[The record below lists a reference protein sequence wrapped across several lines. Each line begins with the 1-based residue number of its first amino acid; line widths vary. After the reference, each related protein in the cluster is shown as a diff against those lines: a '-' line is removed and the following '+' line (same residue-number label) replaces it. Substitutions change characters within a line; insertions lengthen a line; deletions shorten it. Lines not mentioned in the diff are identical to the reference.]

1 MSAGYAGA
9 RYCFSRRNR
18 RFSFAWS
25 LGSGGAWDGLS
36 CRTRGRL
43 SLAVSV
49 RSLWTLRC
57 RCRKV
62 RCIKVVLAGKTHER
76 ERRICSF
83 PLGSVLADSSNERF
97 LWIDEFG

>member
-49 RSLWTLRC
+49 RSLWTR
-57 RCRKV
+57 
-62 RCIKVVLAGKTHER
+62 VVGVGRSGASRSSSPARPTSVNG
-76 ERRICSF
+76 
-83 PLGSVLADSSNERF
+83 GSVPSRLVPS
-97 LWIDEFG
+97 